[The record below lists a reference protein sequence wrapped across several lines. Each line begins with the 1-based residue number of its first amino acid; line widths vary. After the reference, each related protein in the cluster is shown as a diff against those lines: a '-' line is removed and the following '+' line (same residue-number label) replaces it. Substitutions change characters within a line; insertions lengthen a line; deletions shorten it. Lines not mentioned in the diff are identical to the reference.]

1 MTQWGPP
8 KTPQDADFYELEIDP
23 AWLGQ
28 SPVDSVTFQ
37 AKPSSGLTLGTPSIQ
52 ENVARV
58 FVSGGNVGT
67 HRIGATVVS
76 AGRTREAVLL
86 LTVKEI

>member
-1 MTQWGPP
+1 MTEWGPP

-23 AWLGQ
+23 AWLGS
-28 SPVDSVTFQ
+28 SPLDSV
-37 AKPSSGLTLGTPSIQ
+37 ALLVSPSSGLTLGTPSIQ
-52 ENVARV
+52 GNVVRV

-76 AGRTREAVLL
+76 AGRTRKSVLS